1 MLLVEERCTVQWA
14 VTVVE
19 ASAAG
24 AGAADVAVAG
34 PHWST
39 PEHRPNCPHPTN
51 RIPLP
56 LNRPRRGHRH
66 HSVDPGSGTAAVDRD
81 CVDCRRSADHRRNC
95 VGRRCRRTTD
105 HLVGGCDG
113 DRESHRLDR
122 VVVGPPPWLGSQNL
136 RACCACI
143 RPMPHANHRLLE
155 DCTIQKLPQ
164 WLVHNPSNVQV

>member
-14 VTVVE
+14 VTVV

-105 HLVGGCDG
+105 HLKRIVQNDG
-113 DRESHRLDR
+113 ERERESEVLCRRSASTHTQPKHRTRNRTSSAVVMVIGRVTVLIGSLSDR
-122 VVVGPPPWLGSQNL
+122 PRGSDP
-136 RACCACI
+136 RI
-143 RPMPHANHRLLE
+143 
-155 DCTIQKLPQ
+155 
-164 WLVHNPSNVQV
+164 